1 MTITLHIVSENDASI
16 LRNLYSLYL
25 HDLSKFTEN
34 IDIDVDGVFHFD
46 GLDSFWEVDGISPYF
61 IKKEESVIG
70 FLLLLERP
78 YLKKDNDYS
87 VNDIF
92 ILNKYKGK
100 GLGTKVLEQL
110 FNEKSGKYYVIELV
124 DNLPAVSFWKNVYKQ
139 LHIEFEER
147 NELVDEERC
156 LIQTFTV

>member
-25 HDLSKFTEN
+25 HDLSKFTQS
-34 IDIDVDGVFHFD
+34 IDIGVDGVFHFD
-46 GLDSFWEVDGISPYF
+46 GLDSFWIVDGISPYF
-61 IKKEESVIG
+61 IKKEDAIIG

-78 YLKKDNDYS
+78 YLKKDSDYS

-92 ILNKYKGK
+92 ILNKYKGQ
-100 GLGTKVLEQL
+100 GIGTKVLEQL